1 VVENMD
7 YFTKNWEDYIQAQDI
22 LRRDVK
28 DLYGHKSIIEKKG
41 RINLDW
47 FVGFFQ
53 GLAATY
59 GAFFSLDALI
69 STLTDPVSLGIIGT
83 LILLEGLL
91 SADNALVLAVM
102 VRSLPKNQQ
111 RRALFYGIWGAYIF
125 RFIAIGVG
133 VYLVK
138 IQWVKILGALY
149 LLWLPVKY
157 FYAKYTSSGEEHDEI
172 TVNEEDKSFWGVVL
186 QVELM
191 DIAFSIDSVLAA
203 FGLSEQLWV
212 LFTGA
217 IFGILMMRGVAQ
229 IFIKLIERY
238 PELESSAYLLIA
250 LIGMKMM
257 ASAFGFHIAHWVF
270 FLVLGIVFFGTFALH
285 HLKER
290 FNLKS

>member
-1 VVENMD
+1 MD
-7 YFTKNWEDYIQAQDI
+7 LI
-22 LRRDVK
+22 V
-28 DLYGHKSIIEKKG
+28 S
-41 RINLDW
+41 
-47 FVGFFQ
+47 FFQ
-53 GLAATY
+53 GLAASY

-69 STLTDPVSLGIIGT
+69 SVITNPVSLGIIGT
-83 LILLEGLL
+83 LILLEGIL

-111 RRALFYGIWGAYIF
+111 RKALFYGIWGAYIF

-149 LLWLPVKY
+149 LLWLPIKY
-157 FYAKYTSSGEEHDEI
+157 FYAKYTSSGEAHDDI
-172 TVNEEDKSFWGVVL
+172 HVNKVAKSFWGVVL

-229 IFIKLIERY
+229 IFMKLIEKY
-238 PELESSAYLLIA
+238 PELESAAYILIA
-250 LIGMKMM
+250 LIGTKMM
-257 ASAFGFHIAHWVF
+257 ASAFGYHVAHWVF
-270 FLVLGIVFFGTFALH
+270 FALLGTVFLGTFVLH
-285 HLKER
+285 HLK
-290 FNLKS
+290 LKYKSAG

>member
-1 VVENMD
+1 MD
-7 YFTKNWEDYIQAQDI
+7 WIA
-22 LRRDVK
+22 
-28 DLYGHKSIIEKKG
+28 S
-41 RINLDW
+41 
-47 FVGFFQ
+47 FFQ
-53 GLAATY
+53 GLAASY

-69 STLTDPVSLGIIGT
+69 SVITDPVSLGIIGT
-83 LILLEGLL
+83 LIILEGLL

-102 VRSLPKNQQ
+102 VRSLPKDQQ
-111 RRALFYGIWGAYIF
+111 RKALFYGIWGAYIF

-149 LLWLPVKY
+149 LLWLPIKY
-157 FYAKYTSSGEEHDEI
+157 FYAKYNSSGEAHNEVQVN
-172 TVNEEDKSFWGVVL
+172 TVAKNFWGVVL

-229 IFIKLIERY
+229 IFMKLIERY
-238 PELESSAYLLIA
+238 PELESAAYILIA
-250 LIGMKMM
+250 LIGAKMM
-257 ASAFGFHIAHWVF
+257 ASAFGFHVEHWVF
-270 FLVLGIVFFGTFALH
+270 FLLLAIVFLGTFALH
-285 HLKER
+285 HLRAR
-290 FNLKS
+290 FNSGGKS

>member
-1 VVENMD
+1 M
-7 YFTKNWEDYIQAQDI
+7 
-22 LRRDVK
+22 
-28 DLYGHKSIIEKKG
+28 SI
-41 RINLDW
+41 
-47 FVGFFQ
+47 FQ
-53 GLAATY
+53 GLAASY

-69 STLTDPVSLGIIGT
+69 SVITNPVSLGIIGT

-111 RRALFYGIWGAYIF
+111 RKALFYGIWGAYIF
-125 RFIAIGVG
+125 RFIAIGIG

-138 IQWVKILGALY
+138 ITWVKILGAIY
-149 LLWLPVKY
+149 LLWLPIKY
-157 FYAKYTSSGEEHDEI
+157 FHDKYTSSGEGHDDVH
-172 TVNEEDKSFWGVVL
+172 VNKVAKSFWGVVL

-229 IFIKLIERY
+229 IFMKFIEKY
-238 PELESSAYLLIA
+238 PELESSAYILIA
-250 LIGMKMM
+250 LIGAKMM
-257 ASAFGFHIAHWVF
+257 ASAFGYQVEHWVF
-270 FLVLGIVFFGTFALH
+270 FALLGIVFFGTFALH
-285 HLKER
+285 HLRAK
-290 FNLKS
+290 FNSVGK